1 MHSICDV
8 RTSVRPKTYASYD
21 LNVRRLAPHLG
32 RLKLA
37 SLTAV
42 DIQRAYAALLDQG
55 LSRRSVVQAHT
66 VIHNAR
72 EKMRDALG
80 NRFDIRD
87 FHDAVLKPGALPLP
101 LVEQQV
107 EEQTLR
113 IAAN

>member
-1 MHSICDV
+1 
-8 RTSVRPKTYASYD
+8 
-21 LNVRRLAPHLG
+21 
-32 RLKLA
+32 
-37 SLTAV
+37 
-42 DIQRAYAALLDQG
+42 
-55 LSRRSVVQAHT
+55 
-66 VIHNAR
+66 
-72 EKMRDALG
+72 MRDALG

>member
-1 MHSICDV
+1 MDAFLTSRLVVDTGMNALDWPLEKARDYMREKAFMPETEIRSETV
-8 RTSVRPKTYASYD
+8 RYSCGIPGQA
-21 LNVRRLAPHLG
+21 LAYKLG
-32 RLKLA
+32 
-37 SLTAV
+37 
-42 DIQRAYAALLDQG
+42 D
-55 LSRRSVVQAHT
+55 T